1 MMNISGSWH
10 IARRNL
16 SRNKRRNLATGA
28 AIALGFA
35 ALIALTAYVYRVDN
49 YLRTYTVYASRVSHI
64 AIYKKDGLEKFSLK
78 PKIYSLTGDEVAKIA
93 AVVSKHAN
101 VDLHGGQLLGA
112 GLIGNGCKTLPFIAT
127 GINPVLDSQLRGHPE
142 MRYWAPKISHYLAG
156 KGISEYPAD
165 LGAIGITAGLARL
178 LGKTKVHDELPANAP
193 INIIEDCLAADVKDK
208 VAADANVQLVAG
220 SWTGMMAALDGE
232 IVARYTT
239 GVTETNNTGMVTS
252 LEHLQKLYDTTNVTV
267 YSVWIKDLL
276 KTSQTLKELGQ
287 NLKAAGVDADLY
299 AWNDEKLNP
308 FYVGTMQ
315 FLFTMVGFITFI
327 LATVI
332 VFSIFNSATITV
344 IERSQEIGMMRSLGY
359 TRGQVRR
366 LFVAELLMLALISLA
381 IGGIIALV
389 GIEVINRS
397 EIKFNPPGVSGGMT
411 LQLIPNF
418 IGTGSAL
425 ALILLLAVGAVL
437 LAVRQISARNIA
449 MLLGGSHR

>member
-1 MMNISGSWH
+1 MMTLSGSWH

-16 SRNKRRNLATGA
+16 SRNKRRNMATGA

-35 ALIALTAYVYRVDN
+35 GLIALTSYVYRVDN
-49 YLRTYTVYASRVSHI
+49 YLRTYTVYASRVGHI
-64 AIYKKDGLEKFSLK
+64 AIYKKDGHEKFSLK
-78 PKIYSLTGDEVAKIA
+78 PKVYSLTGDDVAKIA
-93 AVVSKHAN
+93 AVVSQHPN

-112 GLIGNGCKTLPFIAT
+112 GLIGNGCKTLPFLAT
-127 GINPVLDSQLRGHPE
+127 GIDPILDAKLRGHAE

-156 KGISEYPAD
+156 RGISEYPAD
-165 LGAIGITAGLARL
+165 LGAIGLTAGLARL
-178 LGKTKVHDELPANAP
+178 LGKTKVHDELPPHAP
-193 INIIEDCLAADVKDK
+193 ITIIEDCLAADVKEK

-239 GVTETNNTGMVTS
+239 GITETNNTGMVTS
-252 LEHLQKLYDTTNVTV
+252 LDHLQRLYDTANVTV
-267 YSVWIKDLL
+267 YTVWIKEIL
-276 KTSQTLKELGQ
+276 KTSKTLKDLRAS
-287 NLKAAGVDADLY
+287 LAAAGVDADLY

-308 FYVGTMQ
+308 FFVGTMQ

-366 LFVAELLMLALISLA
+366 LFVVELLMLAVLSLA
-381 IGGIIALV
+381 IGGVIALI
-389 GIEVINRS
+389 GIEIVNRS
-397 EIKFNPPGVSGGMT
+397 NIQFSPPGVSGGMT

-418 IGTGSAL
+418 IGIGSAMT
-425 ALILLLAVGAVL
+425 LILLLAVGAVL